1 MTSSY
6 YYTKIYNQVYGINTN
21 IFRIT
26 NSFGPKEQIIPNK
39 NAINYLIH
47 KAFKNEDVTIYNDG
61 KFFRDVIYFNH
72 CDLWVYFHINDQK
85 INK

>member
-1 MTSSY
+1 M
-6 YYTKIYNQVYGINTN
+6 YGINTN

-47 KAFKNEDVTIYNDG
+47 KAFKNEDITIYNDG
-61 KFFRDVIYFNH
+61 KFFRDLIFISDVVNA
-72 CDLWVYFHINDQK
+72 
-85 INK
+85 INKIINKRKTW